1 MKKLILAVLVAFS
14 TGAFAQSTMKED
26 VDIIQAH
33 YGKSKKELVGAY
45 MKMEGAQ
52 SEAFWKIYDQYE
64 EERKALGR
72 EKIRII
78 NDYAASYSSL
88 TDVKA
93 DELGKAAMKNNMDF
107 EKLTSKY
114 YEKVKTA
121 AGAMQA
127 VKFIQLETYLQ
138 TAVRSA
144 IQDAIPFI
152 GELDKSK
159 VPGQ

>member
-1 MKKLILAVLVAFS
+1 MKKLILAVLVAFA

-52 SEAFWKIYDQYE
+52 SDAFWKLYDEYE
-64 EERKALGR
+64 VERKALGR
-72 EKIRII
+72 EKVRII
-78 NDYAASYSSL
+78 NDYAANYSSL
-88 TDVKA
+88 TDEKA
-93 DELGKAAMKNNMDF
+93 DELSKAAMKNNMDF

-114 YEKVKTA
+114 YDKVKGA
-121 AGAMQA
+121 VGAMQA
-127 VKFIQLETYLQ
+127 LKFMQLETYLQ
-138 TAVRSA
+138 VAVRGA

-152 GELDKSK
+152 GELDKTK
-159 VPGQ
+159 K